1 MFLNFP
7 RELNLT
13 SCPQNPNMKFTQDDI
28 EEKKRLLDKKLE
40 NVMEEEEEKIL
51 DDDTGDENEEGEDE
65 DEMQGLNFL
74 NSKKLSYFH

>member
-1 MFLNFP
+1 M
-7 RELNLT
+7 
-13 SCPQNPNMKFTQDDI
+13 
-28 EEKKRLLDKKLE
+28 DKKLE

-65 DEMQGLNFL
+65 DEMQGLSFL